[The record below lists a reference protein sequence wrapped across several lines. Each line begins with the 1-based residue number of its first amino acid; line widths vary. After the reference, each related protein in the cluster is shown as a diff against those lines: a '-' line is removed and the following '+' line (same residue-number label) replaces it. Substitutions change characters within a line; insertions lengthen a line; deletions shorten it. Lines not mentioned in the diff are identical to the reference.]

1 MKKSFLILLCS
12 LLLAGNASADL
23 FTGGGGM
30 SVADTNPGGLS
41 SGTLNVGTVGTIASY
56 DNLIIN
62 MTTQH
67 TWLGDITF
75 TLQSPTGTQV
85 QIMRRQGASGVGN
98 SGDMQVGLHTFV
110 DNGTGANMPFTNTA
124 TNMAGGTVW
133 NRSNNAASTQIIPAV
148 NPNTYASFAG
158 QVVNGTW
165 TLFALDSAGGDV
177 GVVGDWSMNITLTAI
192 PEPGSLALLSV
203 FGLVGLA
210 RRRRV

>member
-23 FTGGGGM
+23 FTGGSGM
-30 SVADTNPGGLS
+30 TFVDNTTQ
-41 SGTLNVGTVGTIASY
+41 SGTLTVVPTGTIASF

-85 QIMRRQGASGVGN
+85 QIMRRQGASGAGN
-98 SGDMQVGLHTFV
+98 SGDLQVGLHTFV
-110 DNGTGANMPFTNTA
+110 DDGSGLSMPFTNTA

-133 NRSNNAASTQIIPAV
+133 NRSNNPASTTLVPTI

-165 TLFALDSAGGDV
+165 TLFGQDSAGGDV

-192 PEPGSLALLSV
+192 PEPGSLVVLSV
-203 FGLVGLA
+203 FGLVGLV